1 VVTIH
6 RKKELNY
13 YDQNELSKFIL
24 NNDISI
30 VINCFGFTG
39 IPNVDEAEIK
49 KNECWDLN
57 VVKPL
62 KIVDTC
68 NKLGVKYV
76 HISSGCIYSGYE
88 KVYTENDSPN
98 FGLFDYSSFYSKSKH
113 AFETLTTNNDLKII
127 RIRMPICFDIKNR
140 RNYLSKIM
148 KYPDLIDM
156 VNSKTFIPDVGGFI
170 KALINSDISWTMQDI
185 YNVVNSD
192 PLSTHEVIKL
202 LNSGNEGKWDELDPN
217 WVSMSEL
224 DIKAPR
230 SNCILDNTKASNIYK
245 FDTETEYMWRIM
257 NNINGLQTS

>member
-1 VVTIH
+1 
-6 RKKELNY
+6 
-13 YDQNELSKFIL
+13 
-24 NNDISI
+24 
-30 VINCFGFTG
+30 
-39 IPNVDEAEIK
+39 
-49 KNECWDLN
+49 
-57 VVKPL
+57 
-62 KIVDTC
+62 
-68 NKLGVKYV
+68 
-76 HISSGCIYSGYE
+76 
-88 KVYTENDSPN
+88 
-98 FGLFDYSSFYSKSKH
+98 
-113 AFETLTTNNDLKII
+113 
-127 RIRMPICFDIKNR
+127 
-140 RNYLSKIM
+140 
-148 KYPDLIDM
+148 M